1 MKYLKMFQQLGNET
15 RMRIVALLMQNEL
28 CVCGLEEILHIRQ
41 VNISKHLSKLKE
53 ANIVDSR
60 REKQRIFYFL
70 TENFINKEHLLK
82 HIEEVM
88 VEDEQIIKD
97 HEALMVHDETKA
109 NKIYVCKAFKKENLS

>member
-1 MKYLKMFQQLGNET
+1 MNYLKMFQQLGNET

-28 CVCGLEEILHIRQ
+28 CVCGLEEILNIRQ
-41 VNISKHLSKLKE
+41 VNISKHLGKLKE

-70 TENFINKEHLLK
+70 TETFINQEHLLN

-88 VEDEQIIKD
+88 IEDKQLIKD
-97 HEALMVHDETKA
+97 HEALLLHDETKE

>member
-1 MKYLKMFQQLGNET
+1 MHYQKMFQQLSNET

-28 CVCGLEEILHIRQ
+28 CVCGLEEILNVRQ
-41 VNISKHLSKLKE
+41 VNISKHLGKLKE

-70 TENFINKEHLLK
+70 TDSFVSKEHLLNY
-82 HIEEVM
+82 IEEVM
-88 VEDEQIIKD
+88 IEDKQLIRD
-97 HEALMVHDETKA
+97 HEALLLHDETKE